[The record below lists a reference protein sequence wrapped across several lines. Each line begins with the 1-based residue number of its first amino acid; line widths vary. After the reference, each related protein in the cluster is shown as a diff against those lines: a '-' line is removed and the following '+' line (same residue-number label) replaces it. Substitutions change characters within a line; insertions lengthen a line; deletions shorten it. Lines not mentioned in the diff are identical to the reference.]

1 MKENKRVWG
10 KWIYWFTF
18 AVAVIA
24 VYKTLDSFNEI
35 LDWIRNLFSILMP
48 FIMGVLV
55 AYLFYIP
62 CKRVENFYRKRK
74 NKLISKKAR
83 GLSILTVYL
92 IVVIMCVLIF
102 KFVIPNI
109 TQSIMDLINNL
120 PSYYNNALEELDKQP
135 EDSILSKINAK
146 EIINNIQSIDM
157 SKFLDMESIG
167 EYAKGVINF
176 ATMIFDIFVT
186 FIISIYIL
194 LERTE
199 ILKFAKRLCKA
210 IFKEKSYKNIGVNF
224 ARANR
229 VFFKFLSG
237 QMIDA
242 IVVAVLTSIAMLI
255 LGVKYAVLL
264 GVLIGI
270 SNLIPYLGAIIG
282 VLISIIITIFT
293 GGIPQAIWLAIV
305 VIIIQQVDANI
316 INPKIVGD
324 SLEIS
329 PILVIFS
336 VTLIGAYFGILG
348 MFLAVP
354 IVTVIKLII
363 EEYISYKIGQKD
375 KVKKKVIE

>member
-1 MKENKRVWG
+1 MKENKRIWG

-18 AVAVIA
+18 AVAVIT

-62 CKRVENFYRKRK
+62 CRGVENFYRKRK
-74 NKLISKKAR
+74 NRLISKKAR
-83 GLSILTVYL
+83 VLSIFTVYL
-92 IVVIMCVLIF
+92 IVIIICILVF

-120 PSYYNNALEELDKQP
+120 PNYYSSALEELDKQP

-146 EIINNIQSIDM
+146 EIIKNIQSIDM
-157 SKFLDMESIG
+157 SRFLDMESITQ
-167 EYAKGVINF
+167 YAKGVINF

-186 FIISIYIL
+186 FIISIYVL

-199 ILKFAKRLCKA
+199 ILRFAKRLCKA
-210 IFKEKSYKNIGVNF
+210 IFKEKSYRNIGINF
-224 ARANR
+224 ARANK

-242 IVVAVLTSIAMLI
+242 IVVAILTSIAMLI

-293 GGIPQAIWLAIV
+293 GGIPQAIWLTV
-305 VIIIQQVDANI
+305 VIIIIQQVDANI

-363 EEYISYKIGQKD
+363 EEYISYKIGQK
-375 KVKKKVIE
+375 KKVIE

>member
-92 IVVIMCVLIF
+92 IVIIMCVLIF